1 MRADN
6 SIYLRIASQ
15 DKQQFKSAAAKD
27 GKNLSQWLIELA
39 KQRIEQQ
46 K

>member
-6 SIYLRIASQ
+6 SIYLRISSQ
-15 DKQQFKSAAAKD
+15 DKQQFKAAADKD
-27 GKNLSQWLIELA
+27 GKNLSQWLVGLA